1 MLTNFLDRI
10 FDHSIAGKLYEWL
23 LTSGVRILII
33 AIGAFILLRIVNG
46 VISRFEKIAESR
58 VTGFTPYSESERRLK
73 TITSLM
79 RSLAFII
86 IGGVAA
92 VMILKEIGMD
102 IAPIIAGA
110 GILGLAVSFG
120 GQNLVRD
127 VISGFFIIL
136 EDQIRVGDIAI
147 INGQPGT
154 VEQINFR
161 TTVIRDLQGIVHV
174 FPNGTITQLSN
185 QSKGWSR
192 YVIDMGVAY
201 KENVDRVMDVMKEI
215 GEGLRKDE
223 RFGPLILEP
232 LEILGVDNFADSSVV
247 IKCMIKTLPLK
258 QWEVGRE
265 LKRRIKNTFDKEG
278 IEIPFPCVSMYYGNG
293 SKPFDVSLEGAGIAG
308 GQGGG
313 A

>member
-1 MLTNFLDRI
+1 MLTNYLSRILDPSLAQR
-10 FDHSIAGKLYEWL
+10 LYEWL

-33 AIGAFILLRIVNG
+33 AVGAFILLKILYG
-46 VISRFEKIAESR
+46 VIGRFEKIAESR
-58 VTGFTPYSESERRLK
+58 ETGFAGVSETERRLK
-73 TITSLM
+73 TITSLL
-79 RSLAFII
+79 RSLALII
-86 IGGVAA
+86 IGGVAV
-92 VMILKEIGMD
+92 VMMLKEIGMD

-136 EDQIRVGDIAI
+136 EDQIRVGDVAI
-147 INGQPGT
+147 VNGQPGT

-174 FPNGTITQLSN
+174 FPNGAITQLSN

-201 KENVDRVMDVMKEI
+201 KENVDHVMDVIREI
-215 GEGLRKDE
+215 GEELGKDG

-232 LEILGVDNFADSSVV
+232 LDILGVDNFADSSVV

-265 LKRRIKNTFDKEG
+265 LNRRIKNTFDREG
-278 IEIPFPCVSMYYGNG
+278 IEIPFPCVSMYYGSG
-293 SKPFDVSLEGAGIAG
+293 SKPFDLRLEGGKTDAAET
-308 GQGGG
+308 G

>member
-1 MLTNFLDRI
+1 MVTNFLSRI
-10 FDHSIAGKLYEWL
+10 LDPSLAVKLYEWL

-33 AIGAFILLRIVNG
+33 ALGAFIALKIVNG
-46 VISRFEKIAESR
+46 VIGKFEKIARSR
-58 VTGFTPYSESERRLK
+58 ETGFAGVSETERRMK
-73 TITSLM
+73 TLTSLM
-79 RSLAFII
+79 RSLAFLI

-92 VMILKEIGMD
+92 TMILNEIGMD

-136 EDQIRVGDIAI
+136 ENQIRVGDVAI

-201 KENVDRVMDVMKEI
+201 KENVDRVMDVMRGI
-215 GEGLRKDE
+215 GDGLRKDE
-223 RFGPLILEP
+223 KFGPLILEP

-258 QWEVGRE
+258 QWDVGRE
-265 LKRRIKNTFDKEG
+265 LNRRIKNTFDREG
-278 IEIPFPCVSMYYGNG
+278 IEIPFPCTSVYYGNG
-293 SKPFDVSLEGAGIAG
+293 SKPFGVSLAGEGREAAET
-308 GQGGG
+308 G

>member
-1 MLTNFLDRI
+1 MFSNIVNRFYDPAFAGRV
-10 FDHSIAGKLYEWL
+10 FDWL
-23 LTSGVRILII
+23 ITSGARILII
-33 AIGAFILLRIVNG
+33 ALGAFVIFKIVNG

-58 VTGFTPYSESERRLK
+58 LDGFSAASETERRMK
-73 TITSLM
+73 TLTSLM
-79 RSLAFII
+79 RSLAFLL

-92 VMILKEIGMD
+92 AMILKELGMD
-102 IAPIIAGA
+102 ITPIIAGA

-136 EDQIRVGDIAI
+136 ENQIRVGDVAI

-201 KENVDRVMDVMKEI
+201 KENVDRVMDVMMGI

-223 RFGPLILEP
+223 KFGPLILEP
-232 LEILGVDNFADSSVV
+232 LEILGVDNFGDSSVV

-258 QWEVGRE
+258 QWDVGRE
-265 LKRRIKNTFDKEG
+265 LNRRIKNTFDREG
-278 IEIPFPCVSMYYGNG
+278 IEIPFPCRSLYYGSG
-293 SKPFDVSLEGAGIAG
+293 SPPFGVALGGDAEAGAAETGS
-308 GQGGG
+308 
-313 A
+313 

>member
-1 MLTNFLDRI
+1 MLTNFLSRI
-10 FDHSIAGKLYEWL
+10 LDPSIAGKLYEWL

-33 AIGAFILLRIVNG
+33 AAGAFILLRIVNG
-46 VISRFEKIAESR
+46 VIGRFETIAESR
-58 VTGFTPYSESERRLK
+58 VSDFAAASETDRRLK
-73 TITSLM
+73 TLTSLM
-79 RSLAFII
+79 KSLAFIL

-92 VMILKEIGMD
+92 AMILKEIGMD

-136 EDQIRVGDIAI
+136 ENQIRVGDVAI

-185 QSKGWSR
+185 QSKGWAR

-201 KENVDRVMDVMKEI
+201 KENVDRVMGVMKGI
-215 GEGLRKDE
+215 GDELRRDE
-223 RFGPLILEP
+223 KFGPLILEP

-258 QWEVGRE
+258 QWDVGRE
-265 LKRRIKNTFDKEG
+265 LNRRIKNTFDREG
-278 IEIPFPCVSMYYGNG
+278 IEIPFPCMSMYYGSG
-293 SKPFDVSLEGAGIAG
+293 SKPFDVSLGGDVGEAAERGA
-308 GQGGG
+308 
-313 A
+313 

>member
-1 MLTNFLDRI
+1 MLTNYLSRILDPSLAQR
-10 FDHSIAGKLYEWL
+10 LYEWL

-33 AIGAFILLRIVNG
+33 AVGAFILLKILYG
-46 VISRFEKIAESR
+46 VIGRFEKIAESR
-58 VTGFTPYSESERRLK
+58 ETGFAGVSETERRLK
-73 TITSLM
+73 TITSLL
-79 RSLAFII
+79 RSLALII

-92 VMILKEIGMD
+92 VMVLKEIGMD

-136 EDQIRVGDIAI
+136 EDQIRVGDVAI
-147 INGQPGT
+147 INGQSGT

-174 FPNGTITQLSN
+174 FPNGVITQLSN

-201 KENVDRVMDVMKEI
+201 KENVDHVMDVMKEI

-223 RFGPLILEP
+223 KFGPLILEP

-265 LKRRIKNTFDKEG
+265 LKRRIKNTFDREG
-278 IEIPFPCVSMYYGNG
+278 IEIPYPCVSMYYGDG
-293 SKPFDVSLEGAGIAG
+293 SKPFDLRLEGGKADA
-308 GQGGG
+308 
-313 A
+313 AETRA

>member
-10 FDHSIAGKLYEWL
+10 FDPSIAGKLYEWL

-33 AIGAFILLRIVNG
+33 AAGAFILLKIVNG

-58 VTGFTPYSESERRLK
+58 VTGFTAYSESERRLK

-92 VMILKEIGMD
+92 AMILKEIGMD

-136 EDQIRVGDIAI
+136 EDQIRVGDVAI

-215 GEGLRKDE
+215 GEGLRKDQK
-223 RFGPLILEP
+223 FGPLILEP
-232 LEILGVDNFADSSVV
+232 LDILGVDNFADSSVV

-293 SKPFDVSLEGAGIAG
+293 SKPFDVGIQGAGIAG